1 LNIPLETSSD
11 QCRGGGA
18 YFLKQR
24 PEEHPIWLAPV
35 SFPTS
40 RASVFFFFFF
50 ETSLR
55 ADFLER
61 KSNIPQRR
69 CLWYEKVLLVL
80 VMLRCSEAP
89 GLARKTPDSNLKAH
103 LESPLQVHTEK
114 TGEKKYCHNVNEVG
128 RTLLVSLF
136 SLYPQMPILY
146 NDPMCLL
153 FVCKPS

>member
-1 LNIPLETSSD
+1 MQGGGCVFPKTETRRTSHLTSS
-11 QCRGGGA
+11 GLFP
-18 YFLKQR
+18 YFQGVC
-24 PEEHPIWLAPV
+24 I
-35 SFPTS
+35 
-40 RASVFFFFFF
+40 FFFFF